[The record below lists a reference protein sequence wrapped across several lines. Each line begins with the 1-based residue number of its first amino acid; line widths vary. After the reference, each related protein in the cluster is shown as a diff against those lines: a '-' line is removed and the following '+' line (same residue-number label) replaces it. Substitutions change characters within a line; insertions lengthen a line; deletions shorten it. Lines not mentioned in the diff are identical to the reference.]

1 MASPVQRTT
10 ETPLARGRHEFRH
23 NSNIKRSVF
32 PSSLRTLS
40 RPTSAMVF
48 CWRGRG
54 RVDDYDDYYYL
65 HRRRNRHHA
74 VFTGF
79 CLISASIL
87 FMFIALSL
95 PIIKSVY
102 LLQLSGHPSSSQP
115 ATSIGTELRF
125 GVWGFCVTRSA
136 PPNVFFSL

>member
-1 MASPVQRTT
+1 
-10 ETPLARGRHEFRH
+10 
-23 NSNIKRSVF
+23 
-32 PSSLRTLS
+32 
-40 RPTSAMVF
+40 MVF